1 MTDDETSGRGGPGGS
16 LEAVR
21 QAMDLLESA
30 ESWPK
35 LRDALEAAGLSRRL
49 GSEGMQRLAEVWR
62 RRVVSHLDD
71 AALAAEMRF
80 WSEGGDLPDHPEGFR
95 APLPADLATEAGR
108 RGWLVIALASG
119 GWVVTPRV
127 GRPITLPA
135 RR

>member
-1 MTDDETSGRGGPGGS
+1 MTDDVAPQRAGAGGA
-16 LEAVR
+16 LEAIR

-35 LRDALEAAGLSRRL
+35 FRDALEAAGLTRRL
-49 GSEGMQRLAEVWR
+49 GGDGMQRLAEVWR
-62 RRVVSHLDD
+62 SRVARRLDD
-71 AALAAEMRF
+71 AALTAEMRF

-95 APLPADLATEAGR
+95 APLPADLAAEAAG